1 MVNHQT
7 VYENY
12 TTHRFFDTRSMKR
25 ETGSAS
31 RLAALASCFALV
43 LLAVS
48 TAKPA
53 YADNWRGISG
63 AVTLRELVTD
73 MTVEIELKPGVTATG
88 EYYANGT
95 ARIEAWGETF
105 LRNWHVSG
113 DDQVCYSSLTETNC
127 YTFEQNLDV
136 PGEYRI
142 RHTETGDLTAIRISE
157 ADPKIVTRDTVP
169 DSDGGLGSP
178 SAEEIAAEL
187 SNPNSSLGTMSLQ
200 FDYIAFEGDLP
211 GASGQDALR
220 ATFQPSLPYPLS
232 DSMNLFIRPAIPLI
246 ISQDVPGASG
256 GFDSKGVDLGDISFD
271 ASLARSFP
279 NGLVLLGGLA
289 GTLPTATNDVL
300 GLDQWLLGPEFAVA
314 KVLKWGVIGVLVS
327 HQWDIAGED
336 DFSTSVTAGQYF
348 YSINLR
354 DG

>member
-1 MVNHQT
+1 
-7 VYENY
+7 
-12 TTHRFFDTRSMKR
+12 MKR

-113 DDQVCYSSLTETNC
+113 DDQVCYSSATGTEC

-142 RHTETGDLTAIRISE
+142 RHTETGDLTAIRIM
-157 ADPKIVTRDTVP
+157 ADLWFTD
-169 DSDGGLGSP
+169 LF
-178 SAEEIAAEL
+178 
-187 SNPNSSLGTMSLQ
+187 LQ
-200 FDYIAFEGDLP
+200 PQSRQRQLLDITAGYRCLENDHHW
-211 GASGQDALR
+211 
-220 ATFQPSLPYPLS
+220 
-232 DSMNLFIRPAIPLI
+232 RPAVEVRPAVLAL
-246 ISQDVPGASG
+246 PE
-256 GFDSKGVDLGDISFD
+256 D
-271 ASLARSFP
+271 A
-279 NGLVLLGGLA
+279 
-289 GTLPTATNDVL
+289 
-300 GLDQWLLGPEFAVA
+300 
-314 KVLKWGVIGVLVS
+314 
-327 HQWDIAGED
+327 
-336 DFSTSVTAGQYF
+336 
-348 YSINLR
+348 
-354 DG
+354 